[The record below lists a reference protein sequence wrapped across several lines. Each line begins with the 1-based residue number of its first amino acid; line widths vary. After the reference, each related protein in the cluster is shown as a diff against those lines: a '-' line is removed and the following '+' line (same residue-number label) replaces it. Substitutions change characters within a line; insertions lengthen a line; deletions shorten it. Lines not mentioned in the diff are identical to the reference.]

1 MSSENGD
8 GSNKPDDSPESRA
21 TEVRVWD
28 LPLRLWHWALIAALA
43 VSLYTGLT
51 GDITLFDL
59 HKQAGYTVLG
69 LLGFRVLWGLWGGI
83 HTRWWRY
90 GTTPMALWRYFRDIR
105 KPGSHILVRNPHTP
119 PGALM
124 AIGLWCV
131 VAVQA
136 GTGLYSSDMIISRGP
151 LVRGASDELVRNAT
165 WIHVRAFWLIFVL
178 AGIHILAIACY
189 HLFLKEPLAKAMITG
204 RKPFVGPATPNY
216 LIRAVLTL
224 AAAAYTVRWI
234 VT

>member
-1 MSSENGD
+1 VSDTPN
-8 GSNKPDDSPESRA
+8 ESTRPNESTKA
-21 TEVRVWD
+21 HQTEVRVWD
-28 LPLRLWHWALIAALA
+28 LPLRLWHWSMIAALA

-51 GDITLFDL
+51 GDIMLFDL

-69 LLGFRVLWGLWGGI
+69 LLAFRLLWGLWGGL
-83 HTRWWRY
+83 HARWWRY
-90 GTTPMALWRYFRDIR
+90 GTTPVALWRYFRNLR
-105 KPGSHILVRNPHTP
+105 KPESHILTQNPHTP

-131 VAVQA
+131 VALQA

-151 LVRGASDELVRNAT
+151 LVRGASDELVRNMT
-165 WIHVRAFWLIFVL
+165 WIHVRAFWLIFIL
-178 AGIHILAIACY
+178 AGIHILAIASY

-204 RKPFVGPATPNY
+204 RKPFVGPETPNFV
-216 LIRAVLTL
+216 IRAVLTL
-224 AAAAYTVRWI
+224 AAAIYLVRWI